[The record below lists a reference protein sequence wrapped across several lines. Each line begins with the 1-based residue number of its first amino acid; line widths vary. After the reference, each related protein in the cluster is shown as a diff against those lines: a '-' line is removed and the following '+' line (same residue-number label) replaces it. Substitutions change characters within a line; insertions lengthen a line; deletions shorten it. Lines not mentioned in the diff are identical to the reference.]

1 MSAPKRRVVLAPMA
15 RLDLQD
21 VLRYTTRQGGRRQRA
36 IYKQALYRGFDEL
49 ARHPLIGKE
58 QLEYGEHARSFPI
71 EQHLIIYAATET
83 ELLISRIIHQRRDIS
98 DVIGV

>member
-1 MSAPKRRVVLAPMA
+1 
-15 RLDLQD
+15 
-21 VLRYTTRQGGRRQRA
+21 
-36 IYKQALYRGFDEL
+36 
-49 ARHPLIGKE
+49 LIGKE
-58 QLEYGEHARSFPI
+58 QREYGEHARSFPI